1 MKTQKSAKEKAELL
15 KKNQI
20 DYKKIGK
27 RIKELRIEAGYTSL
41 EDFAH
46 EHEIPRAQYG
56 RYEQG
61 VNMKFSSLLPIIR
74 AHRITMQD
82 FFAGIE

>member
-1 MKTQKSAKEKAELL
+1 MKTQKSAKEKADLL
-15 KKNQI
+15 KKNQT

-27 RIKELRIEAGYTSL
+27 RIKALRVEAGYSAL

-46 EHEIPRAQYG
+46 EYDIPRAQYG

-61 VNMKFSSLLPIIR
+61 VNMKFSSLLPILR
-74 AHRITMQD
+74 AHGLTLQE

>member
-1 MKTQKSAKEKAELL
+1 MKTQKSAKEKADLL
-15 KKNQI
+15 KKNQT

-27 RIKELRIEAGYTSL
+27 RIKALRIEAGYSAL

-61 VNMKFSSLLPIIR
+61 VNMKFSSLLPILR
-74 AHRITMQD
+74 VHKLSMQE

>member
-1 MKTQKSAKEKAELL
+1 MKAQKSAKEKAELL
-15 KKNQI
+15 KKNYA

-27 RIKELRIEAGYTSL
+27 RIKALRIEAGYSAL

-46 EHEIPRAQYG
+46 EHDIPRAQYG

-61 VNMKFSSLLPIIR
+61 VNMKFSSLLPILR
-74 AHRITMQD
+74 AHNLTLQE
-82 FFAGIE
+82 FFAGME